1 VAAAKQLVLVI
12 EEAAQAAILATALG
26 GATVI
31 PAAMMHYTR
40 QRAEEF
46 ATRGALT
53 ADQPAS

>member
-1 VAAAKQLVLVI
+1 
-12 EEAAQAAILATALG
+12 
-26 GATVI
+26 
-31 PAAMMHYTR
+31 MHYTR